1 MELVFFFLILIFDI
15 RYVWNWISYI
25 FYLLCMNLSWSR
37 DLNHEFNRL
46 IWVDLGYFWTVFIID
61 FFLFHHSTTGW
72 LKIKLYNVFQFVFY
86 KVILIS
92 LFESRVWQVDPN
104 WLYFSII
111 FLIGFSIFSRIRE
124 LSQSREYSFFF
135 RFQLLKLDLLVIE
148 LRGIFYFIFY
158 EAILVLL
165 TNLRG

>member
-1 MELVFFFLILIFDI
+1 MGWLRLFLDCF
-15 RYVWNWISYI
+15 YNW
-25 FYLLCMNLSWSR
+25 
-37 DLNHEFNRL
+37 
-46 IWVDLGYFWTVFIID
+46 

-111 FLIGFSIFSRIRE
+111 FFIKYFLIGFSIFSRIRE